1 MFGRPR
7 NRFNLPE
14 SIRDPVNEDMLNQLA
29 QKKLLFVITDVSQ
42 PHQPIVFASETFL
55 AFTGYSQAEVLNR
68 PLLKTHGGQMVTV
81 QWILVVKSVLLV
93 PSVLGGPLSVIN
105 SLPNGNRF
113 QFV

>member
-68 PLLKTHGGQMVTV
+68 PLLKTHGGQW
-81 QWILVVKSVLLV
+81 QLYNGFWLLKV
-93 PSVLGGPLSVIN
+93 FYWCLRCWVGH
-105 SLPNGNRF
+105 F
-113 QFV
+113 Q